1 MTPSPILFPVRSVRA
16 VQASVV
22 WRTTPR
28 MPVRW
33 PKNLRYSQ
41 YTHWRSGRM
50 AKQCG
55 TILIA
60 DSAERQ
66 DVRKAHQPFCFT
78 GSSELRE
85 ILGQEAEDE
94 KRLVELL
101 EEVPLS
107 SIYYHTH
114 TYFLRHSNV
123 EQLYPNDF
131 AQWVA
136 TEVRDHV
143 LGERLAVIDPF
154 ELQGLEPLREEL
166 ISVIDDH
173 LSRTP
178 IVPRV
183 IFGKPFHFNQSRIL
197 EIPTGLEAW
206 TLQEFRNALSDVD
219 VSAIY
224 YHMFEARHRLGKRE
238 SDFSAWIEESLEMPE
253 LAVKLRAINPYRGS
267 LERHRSAL
275 LTVCDEFLE
284 KDRST

>member
-1 MTPSPILFPVRSVRA
+1 MQTVA
-16 VQASVV
+16 VI
-22 WRTTPR
+22 
-28 MPVRW
+28 
-33 PKNLRYSQ
+33 Y
-41 YTHWRSGRM
+41 
-50 AKQCG
+50 
-55 TILIA
+55 I
-60 DSAERQ
+60 AERR
-66 DVRKAHQPFCFT
+66 DVRKANQPFCFT

-101 EEVPLS
+101 EEVPLG

-136 TEVRDHV
+136 MEVRDHV
-143 LGERLAVIDPF
+143 LAERLAVVDPF
-154 ELQGLEPLREEL
+154 ELQGLEALREEL

-173 LSRTP
+173 LSHTP

-197 EIPTGLEAW
+197 EVPTGLEVW

-238 SDFSAWIEESLEMPE
+238 SDFSAWIGESLEMPE
-253 LAVKLRAINPYRGS
+253 LAGKLRAINPYRGS

-284 KDRST
+284 KENST